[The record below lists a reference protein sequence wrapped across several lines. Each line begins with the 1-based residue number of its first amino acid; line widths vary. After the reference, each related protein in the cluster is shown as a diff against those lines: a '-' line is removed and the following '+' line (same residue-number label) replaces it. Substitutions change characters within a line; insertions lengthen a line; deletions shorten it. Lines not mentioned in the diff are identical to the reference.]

1 MRPRPGAHVTR
12 VGLTLK
18 EREAIHRDARMLELM
33 SYGLT
38 GLAAAVA
45 IAFCFA
51 YRDELSRAWEKSS
64 FDLIDSTPSSD
75 PSTRFGGSVGKQQER
90 VPASLLRTTA
100 LAEAGPGAICSE
112 SFQNDPGRVQAV
124 HG

>member
-1 MRPRPGAHVTR
+1 
-12 VGLTLK
+12 
-18 EREAIHRDARMLELM
+18 MLELM
-33 SYGLT
+33 SFGLT

-64 FDLIDSTPSSD
+64 FDLIDTAPSNDS
-75 PSTRFGGSVGKQQER
+75 PTRLGGSVGKQQER
-90 VPASLLRTTA
+90 APASFLGTTVPAGT
-100 LAEAGPGAICSE
+100 GVGAIYNQSLK
-112 SFQNDPGRVQAV
+112 NDPGRVQAV